1 MIAENGQGKAG
12 FYYHLEHCCQLVS
25 ETYGK
30 PERTAW
36 TNGDYVRLGQI
47 LFRKTGVQISP
58 NTLKRI
64 FGKIKTDS
72 RYYPQKATRDALA
85 SYVGYLDWDRF
96 VEAQSRPEP
105 LVEPPTEELPKLPT
119 VLPVAAVNQ
128 PVASGKKPHVN
139 RRFWLVG
146 LVVLVVSAV
155 GILVSNSPIA
165 KQGAPTAIRL
175 ICKNPVG
182 ENPHSA
188 NLQIEGLEQ
197 FVDRSARYLIEFGDG
212 KRKPVDTTTIL
223 YNHYYEKPGRYFAV
237 LKRGAQNLDTATI
250 FLPTRGWA
258 ATAYMMYDTTR
269 VYPIELPDLF
279 VSGKRSISAVETAQ
293 AGIDTNRTFFIE
305 FANTQVTD
313 IDADNFELTTHVVTS
328 PTRTGVRCSQ
338 VGVTVYGESSKHSF
352 DVIKPGCVYW
362 SQIQLSEQVKWGQ
375 RDDLRFLGADLRTG
389 GTLALRVIN
398 QRAHVFI
405 NGRQVYEASYKQPLH
420 RVYGVNIRFAGI
432 GTINSFSLK
441 DLKTG
446 KVFDGSF

>member
-1 MIAENGQGKAG
+1 MIAESGQGKAG

-36 TNGDYVRLGQI
+36 TNGDYVRLSHI
-47 LFRKTGVQISP
+47 LFRKTSVQISP

-85 SYVGYLDWDRF
+85 SYVGYPDWDHF
-96 VEAQSRPEP
+96 VEAQLRPEP
-105 LVEPPTEELPKLPT
+105 LVEPPAEALPT
-119 VLPVAAVNQ
+119 RQTAVPVAALG
-128 PVASGKKPHVN
+128 PAPTKKPYAN
-139 RRFWLVG
+139 RPLWLIG
-146 LVVLVVSAV
+146 LAVLVLSV
-155 GILVSNSPIA
+155 GGLLRSGSPIA
-165 KQGAPTAIRL
+165 RKAAPTSAQL

-188 NLQIEGLEQ
+188 NLQIQGLEEL
-197 FVDRSARYLIEFGDG
+197 VDKSTHYQIDFGDG
-212 KRKPVDTTTIL
+212 KRKPIDTTTLL

-237 LKRGAQNLDTATI
+237 LKRGSQNLDTATV

-269 VYPIELPDLF
+269 VYPIDIPDLF
-279 VSGKRSISAVETAQ
+279 VTGKRSISATETAH

-305 FANTQVTD
+305 FANTQATD
-313 IDADNFELTTHVVTS
+313 IDADNFELTTHVLTS

-352 DVIKPGCVYW
+352 EIIKPGCVYW

-389 GTLALRVIN
+389 GTLTLRVVK

-405 NGRQVYEASYKQPLH
+405 NGRQVYEASYQHPLH

-446 KVFDGSF
+446 KAFAGNF